1 MLVLGIL
8 PRKTWVL
15 LSNDNE
21 EALPLGEF
29 GYPQR
34 IEGGGMANKKIK
46 VLDPTS
52 KAESK
57 ELWVQRRPIDLE
69 GKVLGIVWNRKLG
82 GDVFLDRLGQ
92 LLMERFHFSEIVNV
106 AQKADSPTGLSADLI
121 RDVSEKCGAV
131 IIGVGD

>member
-1 MLVLGIL
+1 
-8 PRKTWVL
+8 
-15 LSNDNE
+15 
-21 EALPLGEF
+21 
-29 GYPQR
+29 
-34 IEGGGMANKKIK
+34 MANKKIK

-106 AQKADSPTGLSADLI
+106 AQKADSPTGLSADRI